1 MSYLQNSN
9 CITAVSPIKSHQQK
23 KCNPALTKSFKER
36 NPDLDI
42 DEIQANPNVPD
53 DVKAELCNTALEANY
68 LETELTDAVNV
79 SGNSVEQL
87 IFDKY
92 DDLFNE
98 DSDEERRRR
107 SRRSKKHEDD
117 EWFATKR
124 ERLEKQRKD
133 TPSGGGGGGGGGN
146 GGTGKPRGRPKRKS
160 LEGEIGAPAKAKR
173 NYKKKTTGAA
183 EESGSDGLSSPSDS
197 SSASKKTPRKQPP
210 VLPFSLLDLSK
221 KFEGKIPN
229 LKNSIKVEAI
239 NVKTS
244 PSSSSQSIAA
254 MLSAGPGKHER
265 KQDKTNIW
273 RNNTTTSIQMPSM
286 MSFMKPAITYPPARE
301 IVDDK
306 ATVLNSI
313 MSGQYFEA
321 NGNGMGIGG
330 GGGIGG
336 GNGESGGSSRPSNY
350 VTTLV
355 NS

>member
-1 MSYLQNSN
+1 M
-9 CITAVSPIKSHQQK
+9 
-23 KCNPALTKSFKER
+23 
-36 NPDLDI
+36 
-42 DEIQANPNVPD
+42 PD
-53 DVKAELCNTALEANY
+53 DVKAELCGTVLDASY
-68 LETELTDAVNV
+68 LDSELTDAVNV

-92 DDLFNE
+92 DDLFTE
-98 DSDEERRRR
+98 ESDEERRR

-124 ERLEKQRKD
+124 ERLEKQRKE
-133 TPSGGGGGGGGGN
+133 TTAGR
-146 GGTGKPRGRPKRKS
+146 PRGRPKRKS
-160 LEGEIGAPAKAKR
+160 LESDNGRGGGGGVGAAKAKR
-173 NYKKKTTGAA
+173 MNKKKTAGTA
-183 EESGSDGLSSPSDS
+183 EESGSDSVSSPSDS

-229 LKNSIKVEAI
+229 LKNALKVEPI

-244 PSSSSQSIAA
+244 STSSSQSIAA

-273 RNNTTTSIQMPSM
+273 RNNHTNNSIQSMPSM
-286 MSFMKPAITYPPARE
+286 MNFMKPAITYPPASRE
-301 IVDDK
+301 VADDK
-306 ATVLNSI
+306 AAVLNSI

-321 NGNGMGIGG
+321 NGNGVGGGMGG
-330 GGGIGG
+330 GGGGG
-336 GNGESGGSSRPSNY
+336 GANDAGGSSRPSNY
-350 VTTLV
+350 VATLV